1 MRSRNERCLFRS
13 MGRLPMTEK
22 ERSGFEV
29 ACNPQIRKQAKQRDS
44 GNALAQSANKQEG
57 KWRSGDE
64 TG

>member
-44 GNALAQSANKQEG
+44 GNALAQ
-57 KWRSGDE
+57 
-64 TG
+64 